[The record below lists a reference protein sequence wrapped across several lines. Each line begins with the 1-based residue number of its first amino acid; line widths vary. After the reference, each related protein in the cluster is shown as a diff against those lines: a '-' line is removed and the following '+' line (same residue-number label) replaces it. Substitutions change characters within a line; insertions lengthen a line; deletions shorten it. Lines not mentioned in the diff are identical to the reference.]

1 MCITGIIMYGTCVF
15 VVSYIFWQYQDIA
28 VEIIYSFSSASEG
41 FEALYAFFYWKIRCD
56 HFV

>member
-28 VEIIYSFSSASEG
+28 VEIIYSFRVLLKDLKHCTLFLLED
-41 FEALYAFFYWKIRCD
+41 KM
-56 HFV
+56 